1 MKKFNFSQDTVP
13 TVDTINT
20 LSKPHKGE
28 LQLLICYI
36 NHEAPKILIQRDA
49 IVLNSVMTSSEPHT
63 HLALFI
69 PPTTLSPV
77 FIYGC

>member
-36 NHEAPKILIQRDA
+36 NHEAPKNPYTKRRYRAQ
-49 IVLNSVMTSSEPHT
+49 
-63 HLALFI
+63 
-69 PPTTLSPV
+69 
-77 FIYGC
+77 